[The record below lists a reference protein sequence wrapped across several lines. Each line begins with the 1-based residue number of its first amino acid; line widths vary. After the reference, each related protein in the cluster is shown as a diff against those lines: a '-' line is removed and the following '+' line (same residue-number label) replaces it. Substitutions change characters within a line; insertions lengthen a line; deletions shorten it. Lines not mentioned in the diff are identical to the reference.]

1 MWEFLR
7 MRLGRPV
14 GVVSITSSAARSTG
28 TVNDGA
34 GRRLVVS
41 LLRLGLNRAPVR
53 LLSSPYILLSVGRCR
68 VLSGAVGTSREL
80 LGWAVGRAALVGAGA
95 LVFSPWVLIRAPAL
109 GSGGLRRSGAGIW
122 ESGPQGL
129 RENVA
134 TTGALWAPL
143 GSSGLWW

>member
-68 VLSGAVGTSREL
+68 YVSGAPRLGGRESCAC
-80 LGWAVGRAALVGAGA
+80 WC
-95 LVFSPWVLIRAPAL
+95 W
-109 GSGGLRRSGAGIW
+109 GSGFLAQGADSGSGAGIW
-122 ESGPQGL
+122 
-129 RENVA
+129 
-134 TTGALWAPL
+134 GAPAVWCWDLGIRASRAPRKRGHHRGAV
-143 GSSGLWW
+143 GSSGLLWALVVG